1 MGWWHIQLSKN
12 ILTGD
17 NPPARRAVPDPR
29 HPIPDPR
36 LSLPRSPYPPAR
48 SATRWKG
55 ECRGHLGMMVTLA
68 ATAAA
73 NLVVATA
80 AANLVTTLEVGACG
94 VFLFEP
100 NSVESAHLSLL
111 ARGWVVRLFT
121 RQWRRIVLSRGI
133 AFQRREFIHGFR

>member
-36 LSLPRSPYPPAR
+36 LSLPRSPSPPAR

-55 ECRGHLGMMVTLA
+55 DSRGHLGIMVTLA

-73 NLVVATA
+73 NLVVALAATA
-80 AANLVTTLEVGACG
+80 AANLVTTLEVGVCG
-94 VFLFEP
+94 AFVLEP
-100 NSVESAHLSLL
+100 NEVHPAHSSLM
-111 ARGWVVRLFT
+111 ARG
-121 RQWRRIVLSRGI
+121 
-133 AFQRREFIHGFR
+133 